1 LKLTR
6 AMPFV
11 PSFCCPGTRS
21 MARIRETIEMLDKR
35 EALCQKRIEMEVQKA
50 KQFVQQKKKT
60 STFDVSPPAA
70 TGRQSQRGSRKC
82 GRSWHPVG
90 PLQAHCWR

>member
-1 LKLTR
+1 
-6 AMPFV
+6 
-11 PSFCCPGTRS
+11 

-60 STFDVSPPAA
+60 STFDAPADRLCGA
-70 TGRQSQRGSRKC
+70 DHTGAHANWGIHSTRSALSRRAA
-82 GRSWHPVG
+82 GA
-90 PLQAHCWR
+90 QD